1 MLGRCRVRIIGYHTE
16 DVMELPT
23 SSLPWAVPSMPLT
36 SASISGVGE
45 TPAFVEGSTVLGFFS
60 DGNDEQVPVIMGTIP
75 GKPLNKNTDPFKGF
89 SDPNGIYPKYGAGT
103 GYNDLKESDLSR
115 LARNEDAETH
125 ASLINKRE
133 ARQEAIPRAAAP
145 HVESVSADIPGAV
158 YDRDTWYEPHAR
170 FGYIA
175 FGVWGDNYGDKSVYE
190 TVFEEFAGK
199 SENKGATPEE
209 LRKKFEIEFNIEDY
223 TKYNAPNAAPTFT
236 KGTTSVYPF
245 NKVVETES
253 GHVFE
258 VDDTPNN
265 GRIHE
270 YHNSGTFY
278 EVQADGSKITKIMG
292 DEYEITV
299 KDKKVYIKG
308 SCDVTIAGDA
318 RMLVQGDK
326 YEEIGGNLFTTVAG
340 NRVTKII
347 GNDLTEVLSGQS
359 TNVSRDSS
367 FRAGGDQTDTII
379 GKKTETV
386 AGSKYSTVGGSIT
399 SVSVGSTNH
408 QAILGYKV
416 TSWSGSVSMNAPL
429 GKFKALSLN
438 MSLSAAL
445 NQTVT
450 AATQLIEGS
459 VMQTLSGVVA
469 QSIVAPAQTIMGV
482 ATQLLITPA
491 QTINAPIR
499 TITGVT
505 THAGVYNITGALNVT
520 GLVTSGSIVSGAISG
535 IAITQGLINLG
546 THTHPTAPTG
556 PVSKP
561 IPSVP

>member
-1 MLGRCRVRIIGYHTE
+1 VIMYPKFNWWIGVVEDRVDPAMLGRCRVRIIGYHTE
-16 DVMELPT
+16 NKDELPT
-23 SSLPWAVPSMPLT
+23 TDLPWAVPAMPLT
-36 SASISGVGE
+36 SPSVSGVGE
-45 TPAFVEGSTVLGFFS
+45 TPSFVEGTTVLGFFS
-60 DGNDEQVPVIMGTIP
+60 DGEDEQVPVITGTLP
-75 GKPLNKNTDPFKGF
+75 GKPRNKRRKEEGF
-89 SDPNGIYPKYGAGT
+89 SDPTEKFPRDKTGT
-103 GYNDLKESDLSR
+103 GLNGLQESDLSR
-115 LARNEDAETH
+115 LARNAVAEGH
-125 ASLINKRE
+125 ASLQNKR
-133 ARQEAIPRAAAP
+133 ATRQEAIPRAVAP
-145 HVESVSADIPGAV
+145 HVDSVSADIPGAV
-158 YDRDTWYEPHAR
+158 YDREIWEEPHPR
-170 FGYIA
+170 FGE
-175 FGVWGDNYGDKSVYE
+175 S
-190 TVFEEFAGK
+190 
-199 SENKGATPEE
+199 S
-209 LRKKFEIEFNIEDY
+209 Y
-223 TKYNAPNAAPTFT
+223 TYNASNQQPDFT
-236 KGTTSVYPF
+236 KKTSVYPH

-326 YEEIGGNLFTTVAG
+326 YEEIGGNLYTTVAG

-399 SVSVGSTNH
+399 SISVGSTNH

-450 AATQLIEGS
+450 AAVQLVEAS
-459 VMQTLSGVVA
+459 SLQTLSSVGAQVMTSVA
-469 QSIVAPAQTIMGV
+469 QQIVSPSRSILGNTVHTGNHTTIGV
-482 ATQLLITPA
+482 ASG
-491 QTINAPIR
+491 TIVR
-499 TITGVT
+499 Q
-505 THAGVYNITGALNVT
+505 
-520 GLVTSGSIVSGAISG
+520 GAIVL
-535 IAITQGLINLG
+535 GL
-546 THTHPTAPTG
+546 HKHPANMTP
-556 PVSKP
+556 PVP
-561 IPSVP
+561 

>member
-1 MLGRCRVRIIGYHTE
+1 MYPNFNWWIGIVEDRVDPRMLGRCRVRIIGYHTE
-16 DVMELPT
+16 DVLELPT
-23 SSLPWAVPSMPLT
+23 SSLPWAVPAMPLT

-45 TPAFVEGSTVLGFFS
+45 SPAFVEGSTVLGFFS
-60 DGNDEQVPVIMGTIP
+60 DGNDEQVPVIIGTIP

-89 SDPNGIYPKYGAGT
+89 SDPNGIYPRYGADT

-175 FGVWGDNYGDKSVYE
+175 FGEWGDNYGDKSVYE
-190 TVFEEFAGK
+190 TVFEEFARVSGDK
-199 SENKGATPEE
+199 DATPEE
-209 LRKKFEIEFNIEDY
+209 LRKKFETEFKIEDY
-223 TKYNAPNAAPTFT
+223 TKYNAPNAVPTFT
-236 KGTTSVYPF
+236 KGTTSAYPF

-326 YEEIGGNLFTTVAG
+326 YEEIGGNLYTTVAG

-367 FRAGGDQTDTII
+367 FRTGGDQTDTII

-386 AGSKYSTVGGSIT
+386 AGSKYSTVGGSI
-399 SVSVGSTNH
+399 SAISVGSTSH
-408 QAILGYKV
+408 TSILGFKITSTGVPLAGIPGKV
-416 TSWSGSVSMNAPL
+416 TVSAPTGS
-429 GKFKALSLN
+429 FKALSLN

-450 AATQLIEGS
+450 AAVQLVEAS
-459 VMQTLSGVVA
+459 SLQTLSSVGAQVLRSVA
-469 QSIVAPAQTIMGV
+469 QQTVSPSRSILGNTVHTGNYTTIGV
-482 ATQLLITPA
+482 ASG
-491 QTINAPIR
+491 TIVR
-499 TITGVT
+499 Q
-505 THAGVYNITGALNVT
+505 
-520 GLVTSGSIVSGAISG
+520 GAIVL
-535 IAITQGLINLG
+535 GL
-546 THTHPTAPTG
+546 HKHPANMTP
-556 PVSKP
+556 PVP
-561 IPSVP
+561 

>member
-1 MLGRCRVRIIGYHTE
+1 MYPNFNWWIGIVEDRVDPRMLGRCRVRIIGYHTE
-16 DVMELPT
+16 DVLELPT
-23 SSLPWAVPSMPLT
+23 SSLPWAVPAMPLT

-45 TPAFVEGSTVLGFFS
+45 SPAFVEGSTVLGFFS
-60 DGNDEQVPVIMGTIP
+60 DGNDEQVPVILGTIP

-89 SDPNGIYPKYGAGT
+89 SDPNGIYPKYGADT
-103 GYNDLKESDLSR
+103 GYNDLKESDISR
-115 LARNEDAETH
+115 LARNADAETH
-125 ASLINKRE
+125 ASLVNKRG
-133 ARQEAIPRAAAP
+133 ARVGEPPETGPSDEFQDKVPRAVAP
-145 HVESVSADIPGAV
+145 HVDSVSADIPGAV
-158 YDRDTWYEPHAR
+158 YDRELWEEPHPR
-170 FGYIA
+170 FG
-175 FGVWGDNYGDKSVYE
+175 E
-190 TVFEEFAGK
+190 TGWQ
-199 SENKGATPEE
+199 
-209 LRKKFEIEFNIEDY
+209 
-223 TKYNAPNAAPTFT
+223 YNAPNERPDLN
-236 KGTTSVYPF
+236 KKTSAYPF

-278 EVQADGSKITKIMG
+278 EIQADGSKITKIMG

-367 FRAGGDQTDTII
+367 FRTGGDQTDTII

-459 VMQTLSGVVA
+459 VMQTISGVVA

-482 ATQLLITPA
+482 ATQSLITPA
-491 QTINAPIR
+491 QTISAATR
-499 TITGVT
+499 AITGAT
-505 THAGVYNITGALNVT
+505 THTGVYNITGALNVS
-520 GLVTSGSIVSGAISG
+520 GLVTAGSVAAGSIM
-535 IAITQGLINLG
+535 QGTINLG
-546 THTHPTAPTG
+546 THTHAVGGSAAPSTG
-556 PVSKP
+556 EPNPV
-561 IPSVP
+561 